1 MDQLDKEEKTAS
13 IAGMS
18 VKKSSKRSRKRNSN
32 AGKMDG
38 DQVIKVV
45 LASLQEAG
53 YEIEPVNFE
62 DSAGNV
68 TACLK
73 LTGKVWTT
81 QGELIKVQV

>member
-1 MDQLDKEEKTAS
+1 
-13 IAGMS
+13 
-18 VKKSSKRSRKRNSN
+18 
-32 AGKMDG
+32 MDG